1 MNSWGIIGI
10 GRIGLS
16 MARNMSSKG
25 ISLSLYDK
33 SFEEKQ
39 DVLFKGKNLYT
50 ELNKASFF
58 KDILRFV
65 ESIEKPRKVLILVP
79 SGKPTDNVIGKLLQ
93 ILDEGDIIIDAGNT
107 NPIVSFNNKLKV
119 QKNKMLYLG
128 IGVSGGVQGVLDGP
142 SIMIGGDNVAFNQ
155 VKDDLS
161 LITSKSIDNSKSYD
175 LFGDSNQG
183 HFVKMVHNGIE
194 YVEMQLIASIYKLL
208 ISSNNY
214 KNQEIAEIF
223 DEWNKT
229 ELKSYLLEI
238 SIKQILERTDDNYL
252 IEKID
257 DEAKDN
263 GTGRWML
270 NYGIELGIPLSMLAS
285 AMDTRF
291 ISRFKSFRKEISKMT
306 KQSSNN
312 YTIDIK
318 SLKIAYQFCRHI
330 NFIQA
335 FCLINAANKNYDWT
349 ISVSKALNVWSN
361 GSIIKS
367 SQINDLF
374 LNYSVENILSDK
386 KIIKDLNDYKPEII
400 NVILISLK
408 NDISIPCFSEALN
421 YFNSISNNSLSTKM
435 IQAQRNFFGSHPIK
449 INKKY

>member
-39 DVLFKGKNLYT
+39 DVLFKGKNLHT

-128 IGVSGGVQGVLDGP
+128 IGFSGGVQGVLDGP

-161 LITSKSIDNSKSYD
+161 LITSKSIDNSNSYD

-270 NYGIELGIPLSMLAS
+270 NYGIELGIPLSMLSS

-335 FCLINAANKNYDWT
+335 FCLINAANKNYDWN

-374 LNYSVENILSDK
+374 LNYSVENQ
-386 KIIKDLNDYKPEII
+386 
-400 NVILISLK
+400 SLRH
-408 NDISIPCFSEALN
+408 L
-421 YFNSISNNSLSTKM
+421 
-435 IQAQRNFFGSHPIK
+435 H
-449 INKKY
+449 

>member
-39 DVLFKGKNLYT
+39 DVLFKGKNLHT

-223 DEWNKT
+223 HKWNKT

-270 NYGIELGIPLSMLAS
+270 NYGIELGIPLSMLSS

-335 FCLINAANKNYDWT
+335 FCLINAANKNYDWN

-400 NVILISLK
+400 NVILVSLK

-435 IQAQRNFFGSHPIK
+435 IQAQRNFFGCHPIK
-449 INKKY
+449 IN

>member
-39 DVLFKGKNLYT
+39 DVLFKGKNLHT

-107 NPIVSFNNKLKV
+107 NPIVSFNNKLKI

-223 DEWNKT
+223 HKWNKT

-270 NYGIELGIPLSMLAS
+270 NYGIELGIPLSMLSS

-291 ISRFKSFRKEISKMT
+291 ISRLKSFRKEISKMT

-335 FCLINAANKNYDWT
+335 FCLINAANKNYDWN

-449 INKKY
+449 IN

>member
-39 DVLFKGKNLYT
+39 DVLFKGKNLHT

-79 SGKPTDNVIGKLLQ
+79 SGKPSDNVIGKLLQ

-161 LITSKSIDNSKSYD
+161 LITSKSIDNSNSYD

-270 NYGIELGIPLSMLAS
+270 NYGIELGIPLSMLSS

-335 FCLINAANKNYDWT
+335 FCLINAANKNYDWN

-449 INKKY
+449 IN

>member
-39 DVLFKGKNLYT
+39 DVLFKGKNLHT

-79 SGKPTDNVIGKLLQ
+79 SGKPSDNVIGKLLQ

-107 NPIVSFNNKLKV
+107 NPIVSFNNKLKI

-161 LITSKSIDNSKSYD
+161 LITSKSIDNSNSYD

-449 INKKY
+449 IN

>member
-270 NYGIELGIPLSMLAS
+270 NYGIELGIPLSMLSS

-335 FCLINAANKNYDWT
+335 FCLINAANKNYDWN

-367 SQINDLF
+367 SQINDFF

-449 INKKY
+449 IN

>member
-16 MARNMSSKG
+16 MARNMCSKG

-39 DVLFKGKNLYT
+39 DVLFKGKNLHT

-107 NPIVSFNNKLKV
+107 NPIVSFNNKLKI

-161 LITSKSIDNSKSYD
+161 LITSKSIDNSNSYD

-386 KIIKDLNDYKPEII
+386 KIIKDLNNYKPEII

-449 INKKY
+449 IN

>member
-39 DVLFKGKNLYT
+39 DVLFKGKNLHT

-107 NPIVSFNNKLKV
+107 NPIVSFNNKLKI

-374 LNYSVENILSDK
+374 LNYSVENILLDK

-400 NVILISLK
+400 NVILVSLK

-449 INKKY
+449 IN

>member
-39 DVLFKGKNLYT
+39 DVLFKGKNLHT

-270 NYGIELGIPLSMLAS
+270 NYGIELGIPCLL
-285 AMDTRF
+285 
-291 ISRFKSFRKEISKMT
+291 
-306 KQSSNN
+306 
-312 YTIDIK
+312 YTSD
-318 SLKIAYQFCRHI
+318 
-330 NFIQA
+330 
-335 FCLINAANKNYDWT
+335 AAD
-349 ISVSKALNVWSN
+349 
-361 GSIIKS
+361 
-367 SQINDLF
+367 
-374 LNYSVENILSDK
+374 E
-386 KIIKDLNDYKPEII
+386 
-400 NVILISLK
+400 
-408 NDISIPCFSEALN
+408 
-421 YFNSISNNSLSTKM
+421 
-435 IQAQRNFFGSHPIK
+435 
-449 INKKY
+449 

>member
-107 NPIVSFNNKLKV
+107 NPIVSFNNKLKI

-386 KIIKDLNDYKPEII
+386 KIIKDLNNYKPEII

-449 INKKY
+449 IN

>member
-335 FCLINAANKNYDWT
+335 FCLINAANKNYDWN

-367 SQINDLF
+367 SQINDFF

-449 INKKY
+449 IN

>member
-16 MARNMSSKG
+16 MARKMASKG

-39 DVLFKGKNLYT
+39 DVLFKGKNLHT

-58 KDILRFV
+58 KDILSFV
-65 ESIEKPRKVLILVP
+65 ESIQKPRKVLILVP

-161 LITSKSIDNSKSYD
+161 LITSKSIDDSKSYD

-223 DEWNKT
+223 DQWNKT

-270 NYGIELGIPLSMLAS
+270 NYGIELGIPLSMLSS

-335 FCLINAANKNYDWT
+335 FCLINAANKNYNWN

-367 SQINDLF
+367 SQINDFF
-374 LNYSVENILSDK
+374 LNYSVENILLDK

-449 INKKY
+449 IN

>member
-39 DVLFKGKNLYT
+39 DVLFKGKNLHT

-107 NPIVSFNNKLKV
+107 NPIVSFNNKLKI

-161 LITSKSIDNSKSYD
+161 LITSKSIDNSNSYD

-223 DEWNKT
+223 HKWNKT

-270 NYGIELGIPLSMLAS
+270 NYGIELGIPLSMLSS

-335 FCLINAANKNYDWT
+335 FCLINAANKNYDWN

-435 IQAQRNFFGSHPIK
+435 IQAQRNFFGCHPIK
-449 INKKY
+449 IN

>member
-39 DVLFKGKNLYT
+39 DVLFKGKNLHT

-270 NYGIELGIPLSMLAS
+270 NYGIELGIPLSMLSS

-335 FCLINAANKNYDWT
+335 FCLINAANKNYDWN

-449 INKKY
+449 IN

>member
-39 DVLFKGKNLYT
+39 DVLFKGKNLHT

-223 DEWNKT
+223 HKWNKT

-270 NYGIELGIPLSMLAS
+270 NYGIELGIPLSMLSS

-335 FCLINAANKNYDWT
+335 FCLINAANKNYDWN

-374 LNYSVENILSDK
+374 LNYSVENILLDK

-449 INKKY
+449 IN

>member
-270 NYGIELGIPLSMLAS
+270 NYGIELGIPLSMLSS

-367 SQINDLF
+367 SQINDFF

-449 INKKY
+449 IN

>member
-16 MARNMSSKG
+16 MARNMCSKG

-39 DVLFKGKNLYT
+39 DVLFKGKNLHT

-107 NPIVSFNNKLKV
+107 NPIVSFNNKLKI

-128 IGVSGGVQGVLDGP
+128 IGVSGGVQGVLEGP

-161 LITSKSIDNSKSYD
+161 LITSKSIDKSNSYD

-386 KIIKDLNDYKPEII
+386 KIIKDLNNYKPEII

-449 INKKY
+449 IN

>member
-161 LITSKSIDNSKSYD
+161 LITSKSIDNSNSYD

-449 INKKY
+449 IN

>member
-39 DVLFKGKNLYT
+39 DVLFKGKNLHT

-128 IGVSGGVQGVLDGP
+128 IGVSGGVQGVLEGP

-161 LITSKSIDNSKSYD
+161 LITSKSIDNSNSYD

-386 KIIKDLNDYKPEII
+386 KIIKDLNNYKPEII

-449 INKKY
+449 IN

>member
-39 DVLFKGKNLYT
+39 DVLFKGKNLHT

-107 NPIVSFNNKLKV
+107 NPIVSFNNKLKI

-361 GSIIKS
+361 GSIVKS

-400 NVILISLK
+400 NVILVSLK

-449 INKKY
+449 IN

>member
-39 DVLFKGKNLYT
+39 DVLFKEKNLHT

-270 NYGIELGIPLSMLAS
+270 NYGIELGVPLSMLSS

-335 FCLINAANKNYDWT
+335 FCLINAANKNYDWN

-449 INKKY
+449 IN

>member
-39 DVLFKGKNLYT
+39 DVLFKGKNLHT

-223 DEWNKT
+223 HKWNKT

-270 NYGIELGIPLSMLAS
+270 NYGIELGIPLSMLSS

-335 FCLINAANKNYDWT
+335 FCLINAANKNYDWN

-400 NVILISLK
+400 NVILVSLK

-449 INKKY
+449 IN

>member
-107 NPIVSFNNKLKV
+107 NPIVSFNNKLKI

-270 NYGIELGIPLSMLAS
+270 NYGIELGIPLSMLSS

-367 SQINDLF
+367 SQINDFF

-449 INKKY
+449 IN

>member
-39 DVLFKGKNLYT
+39 DVLFKGKNLHT

-223 DEWNKT
+223 DQWNKT

-238 SIKQILERTDDNYL
+238 SIKQILERSDDNYL

-270 NYGIELGIPLSMLAS
+270 NYGIELGIPLSMLSS

-335 FCLINAANKNYDWT
+335 FCLINAANKNYNWN

-367 SQINDLF
+367 SQINDFF
-374 LNYSVENILSDK
+374 LNYSVENILLDK

-449 INKKY
+449 IN

>member
-39 DVLFKGKNLYT
+39 DVLFKGKNLHT

-79 SGKPTDNVIGKLLQ
+79 SGKPSDNVIGKLLQ

-107 NPIVSFNNKLKV
+107 NPIVSFNNKLKI

-128 IGVSGGVQGVLDGP
+128 IGVSGGVQGVLEGP

-161 LITSKSIDNSKSYD
+161 LITSKSIDNSNSYD

-386 KIIKDLNDYKPEII
+386 KIIKDLNNYKPEII

-449 INKKY
+449 IN

>member
-16 MARNMSSKG
+16 MARNMCSKG

-39 DVLFKGKNLYT
+39 DVLFKGKNLHT

-107 NPIVSFNNKLKV
+107 NPIVSFNNKLKI

-161 LITSKSIDNSKSYD
+161 LITSKSIDNSNSYD

-270 NYGIELGIPLSMLAS
+270 NYGIELGIPLSMLSS

-386 KIIKDLNDYKPEII
+386 KIIKDLNNYKPEII

-449 INKKY
+449 IN

>member
-39 DVLFKGKNLYT
+39 DVLFKGKNLHT

-335 FCLINAANKNYDWT
+335 FCLINAANKNYDWN

-367 SQINDLF
+367 SQINDFF

-449 INKKY
+449 IN

>member
-39 DVLFKGKNLYT
+39 DVLFKGKNLHT

-291 ISRFKSFRKEISKMT
+291 ISRFKIFRKEISKMT

-449 INKKY
+449 IN

>member
-39 DVLFKGKNLYT
+39 DVLFKGKNLHT

-58 KDILRFV
+58 KDILSFV

-93 ILDEGDIIIDAGNT
+93 ILDKGDIIIDAGNT
-107 NPIVSFNNKLKV
+107 NPIVSFNNKLKI

-223 DEWNKT
+223 DKWNKT

-270 NYGIELGIPLSMLAS
+270 NYGIELGIPLSMLSS

-335 FCLINAANKNYDWT
+335 FCLINAANKNYDWN

-449 INKKY
+449 IN

>member
-39 DVLFKGKNLYT
+39 DVLFKGKNLHT

-107 NPIVSFNNKLKV
+107 NPIVSFNNKLKI

-128 IGVSGGVQGVLDGP
+128 IGVSGGVQGVLEGP

-335 FCLINAANKNYDWT
+335 FCLINAANKNYDWN

-449 INKKY
+449 IN

>member
-39 DVLFKGKNLYT
+39 DVLFKGKNLHT

-107 NPIVSFNNKLKV
+107 NPIVSFNNKLKI

-128 IGVSGGVQGVLDGP
+128 IGVSGGVQGVLEGP

-161 LITSKSIDNSKSYD
+161 LITSKSIDNSNSYD

-291 ISRFKSFRKEISKMT
+291 ISRFKSLRKEISKMT

-335 FCLINAANKNYDWT
+335 FCLINAANKNYDWN

-449 INKKY
+449 IN

>member
-39 DVLFKGKNLYT
+39 DVLFKGKNLHT

-223 DEWNKT
+223 HKWNKT

-252 IEKID
+252 IEKVD

-270 NYGIELGIPLSMLAS
+270 NYGIELGIPLSMLSS

-335 FCLINAANKNYDWT
+335 FCLINAANKNYDWN

-386 KIIKDLNDYKPEII
+386 KIIKDLNDYKPELI

-449 INKKY
+449 IN

>member
-39 DVLFKGKNLYT
+39 DVLFKGKNLHT

-107 NPIVSFNNKLKV
+107 NPIVSFNNKLKI

-128 IGVSGGVQGVLDGP
+128 IGVSGGVQGVLEGP

-161 LITSKSIDNSKSYD
+161 LITSKSIDNSNSYD

-449 INKKY
+449 IN

>member
-16 MARNMSSKG
+16 MARNMCSKG

-39 DVLFKGKNLYT
+39 DVLFKGKNLHT

-107 NPIVSFNNKLKV
+107 NPIVSFNNKLKI

-128 IGVSGGVQGVLDGP
+128 IGVSGGVQGVLEGP

-161 LITSKSIDNSKSYD
+161 LITSKSIDNSNSYD

-335 FCLINAANKNYDWT
+335 FCLINAANKNYDWN

-386 KIIKDLNDYKPEII
+386 KIIKDLNNYKPEII

-449 INKKY
+449 IN

>member
-39 DVLFKGKNLYT
+39 DVLFKGKNLHT

-107 NPIVSFNNKLKV
+107 NPIVSFNNKLKI

-223 DEWNKT
+223 NKWNKT

-270 NYGIELGIPLSMLAS
+270 NYGIELGIPLSMLSS

-335 FCLINAANKNYDWT
+335 FCLINAANKNYDWN

-449 INKKY
+449 IN